1 MATRWSL
8 GETWSRLLQFRDNWI
23 VTSSFQATP
32 INILSPNT
40 MESISLTRDLLLAL
54 SAAAILGSIAFA
66 AHHLVVTAQFFPF
79 AFAFFLSI
87 CVGIGGMLWCWLYHR
102 QGTLAGAWISHLIAD
117 AGLMT
122 VGHYLLHQ

>member
-1 MATRWSL
+1 M
-8 GETWSRLLQFRDNWI
+8 
-23 VTSSFQATP
+23 SF
-32 INILSPNT
+32 
-40 MESISLTRDLLLAL
+40 